1 MPFRNVSEKSDTP
14 AQAQPSDSGW
24 LRRWWPVPAV
34 ALLVLLSAATWRLT
48 TADTATA
55 PAASKGQRGPDAAN
69 RPTPVAAQPATIQPS
84 FEVMLGALGTVI
96 ARNTVT
102 LHARVD
108 GELVQVAFREG
119 QIVHTGD
126 LLAVITINRKDQEID
141 SLRRDLNVVPAE
153 L

>member
-1 MPFRNVSEKSDTP
+1 MPARAGVQAPRNLAVPARIQRRVRPDGRTHDPFLWNAWMPFRNVSEKSDAP

-48 TADTATA
+48 KADTATA

-84 FEVMLGALGTVI
+84 FELMLGALGTVI
-96 ARNTVT
+96 PRVERDCIARD
-102 LHARVD
+102 HRAQR
-108 GELVQVAFREG
+108 
-119 QIVHTGD
+119 
-126 LLAVITINRKDQEID
+126 
-141 SLRRDLNVVPAE
+141 AE
-153 L
+153 HH